1 MIAGV
6 MKCAVFALMAAA
18 VLLLGGCACT
28 PHTAPVAE
36 PALMPGNPQ
45 PSDTPQAYAGRE
57 RYTPLRQAEA
67 TWYPRSYDPYY
78 DRPTGRVCPPL
89 YINRMPR
96 IRRHVGRGR

>member
-28 PHTAPVAE
+28 PHKAYVAE
-36 PALMPGNPQ
+36 PALVPGQ
-45 PSDTPQAYAGRE
+45 PTAVPTPTQAYAGRE
-57 RYTPLRQAEA
+57 RYSPLRYRPEA

-78 DRPTGRVCPPL
+78 
-89 YINRMPR
+89 
-96 IRRHVGRGR
+96 